1 MLKIA
6 MLYPPQL
13 APLLSLL
20 FSYDLTE
27 GFEVAQYYRVRH
39 LDTEAVNLEGRLRNA
54 LMQHYRDPCLGR
66 WRQMRV
72 VLGLVLLLSLS
83 IELSKAS

>member
-13 APLLSLL
+13 APLPSLL

-27 GFEVAQYYRVRH
+27 GFEVAQHYRVRH
-39 LDTEAVNLEGRLRNA
+39 MDTEAVNLEGRQKCPHAALQRSMSWPLEANA
-54 LMQHYRDPCLGR
+54 RRVGFSVIVVVIYRA
-66 WRQMRV
+66 
-72 VLGLVLLLSLS
+72 
-83 IELSKAS
+83 E